1 MNLPLYFDYA
11 STTPVRSEVLNKVLP
26 YFSKFYGN
34 AGSNLHH
41 FGWLAQEAIDL
52 SRNQIADYFNV
63 KPSSIIYT
71 SGATESNNLA
81 IKGYLLDKPKGHLIT
96 STIEHK
102 AVLEIFIHLEK
113 EGYLVTYLTP
123 NEVGQITKENLINAI
138 QDDTILVSLMMVNN
152 EIGTISDY
160 VAFKQICEAQ
170 SICFHSDATQALG
183 KIKLD
188 LTNLPHLLSFSGH
201 KVYAPKGIG
210 GLLVNNTVKISPLFD
225 GGGQERGI
233 RSGTLPVPLIVG
245 LGYAFTYI
253 PEILSFDKTL
263 LAFNLRIK
271 EALLNNFKNSIL
283 INSKSESN
291 ISSILS
297 MSIHGV
303 HWENLFN
310 SLTTIAI
317 SNGSACNVK
326 ATDPSHVLTAMGH
339 KRDLALSTLRIS
351 LSYMTTEKEID
362 YLIHY
367 LNEKLRKLLV

>member
-11 STTPVRSEVLNKVLP
+11 STTPVRSEVLNKILP
-26 YFSKFYGN
+26 YFSTLYGN

-41 FGWLAQEAIDL
+41 FGWMAQEAIDL
-52 SRNQIADYFNV
+52 SRKQIADFFDV

-81 IKGYLLDKPKGHLIT
+81 IKGYLKGKPKGHLIT
-96 STIEHK
+96 SSIEHK
-102 AVLEIFIHLEK
+102 AVLEIFNHLEQD
-113 EGYLVTYLTP
+113 GYSVTYLTP
-123 NEVGQITKENLINAI
+123 DELGQITKEDLFDAI

-160 VAFKQICEAQ
+160 VAFKQICDAR
-170 SICFHSDATQALG
+170 SVCFHSDATQAIG

-188 LTNLPHLLSFSGH
+188 LTSLPHLMSFSGH
-201 KVYAPKGIG
+201 KIYAPKGIG
-210 GLLVNNTVKISPLFD
+210 GLLVNDNIRISPLFD

-253 PEILSFDKTL
+253 PEIFSYDQKL

-271 EALLNNFKNSIL
+271 EALLSNFKNSIL
-283 INSKSESN
+283 INSKSPSN

-297 MSIHGV
+297 MSVYGV
-303 HWENLFN
+303 HWEDLFN
-310 SLTTIAI
+310 TLTTIAI

-326 ATDPSHVLTAMGH
+326 ATNPSHVLTALGH

-351 LSYMTTEKEID
+351 LSYMTTETEID
-362 YLIHY
+362 FLIHY

>member
-63 KPSSIIYT
+63 KPNSIIYT

-160 VAFKQICEAQ
+160 VAFKQICEAR

-210 GLLVNNTVKISPLFD
+210 GLLVNNTIKISPLFD

>member
-1 MNLPLYFDYA
+1 MNLPIYFDYA
-11 STTPVRSEVLNKVLP
+11 STTPVRSEVLNKMLP
-26 YFSKFYGN
+26 YFSTLYGN

-52 SRNQIADYFNV
+52 SRNQIADFFDV

-81 IKGYLLDKPKGHLIT
+81 IKGYLKGKSKGHLIT

-102 AVLEIFIHLEK
+102 AVLEIFSHLEQ
-113 EGYLVTYLTP
+113 EGYSVSYLTP
-123 NEVGQITKENLINAI
+123 NEVGQITKDDLLNAI
-138 QDDTILVSLMMVNN
+138 QTDTILVSLMMVNN

-160 VAFKQICEAQ
+160 VAFKQICDAHAV
-170 SICFHSDATQALG
+170 CFHSDATQAIG

-188 LTNLPHLLSFSGH
+188 LTSLPHLMSFSGH
-201 KVYAPKGIG
+201 KIYAPKGIG
-210 GLLVNNTVKISPLFD
+210 GLLVNNNIKINALFD

-245 LGYAFTYI
+245 LGYAFTFI
-253 PEILSFDKTL
+253 PEILSFEETL
-263 LAFNLRIK
+263 SNFNRKIK
-271 EALLNNFKNSIL
+271 DVLLSNFNKHIL
-283 INSKSESN
+283 INSKSLNN
-291 ISSILS
+291 ISSLLS
-297 MSIHGV
+297 ISIHGV
-303 HWENLFN
+303 HWEDLFN
-310 SLTTIAI
+310 SLTAIAV

-326 ATDPSHVLTAMGH
+326 ATNPSHVLTALGH

-362 YLIHY
+362 FLIHY

>member
-11 STTPVRSEVLNKVLP
+11 STTPVRSEVLNKMLP
-26 YFSKFYGN
+26 YFSTLYGN

-52 SRNQIADYFNV
+52 SRKQIADFFDV

-81 IKGYLLDKPKGHLIT
+81 IKGYLKGKPKGHLIT
-96 STIEHK
+96 SSIEHK
-102 AVLEIFIHLEK
+102 AVLEIFSHLEQD
-113 EGYLVTYLTP
+113 GYSVTYLTP
-123 NEVGQITKENLINAI
+123 DELGQITKEDLFDAI

-160 VAFKQICEAQ
+160 VAFKQICDAR
-170 SICFHSDATQALG
+170 SVCFHSDATQAIG

-188 LTNLPHLLSFSGH
+188 LTSLPHLMSFSGH
-201 KVYAPKGIG
+201 KIYAPKGIG
-210 GLLVNNTVKISPLFD
+210 GLLVNDNIKIRPLFD

-253 PEILSFDKTL
+253 PEILSYDQKL

-271 EALLNNFKNSIL
+271 EALLSNFKNSIL
-283 INSKSESN
+283 INSKSPSN

-297 MSIHGV
+297 MSVYGV
-303 HWENLFN
+303 HWEDLFN
-310 SLTTIAI
+310 TLTTIAI

-326 ATDPSHVLTAMGH
+326 ATNPSHVLTALGH

-351 LSYMTTEKEID
+351 LSYMTTETEID
-362 YLIHY
+362 FLIHY

>member
-11 STTPVRSEVLNKVLP
+11 STTPVRSEVLNKMLP
-26 YFSKFYGN
+26 YFSTLYGN

-52 SRNQIADYFNV
+52 SRKQIADFFDV

-81 IKGYLLDKPKGHLIT
+81 IKGYLKGKPKGHLIT
-96 STIEHK
+96 SSIEHK
-102 AVLEIFIHLEK
+102 AVLEIFSHLEQD
-113 EGYLVTYLTP
+113 GYSVTYLTP
-123 NEVGQITKENLINAI
+123 DELGQITKEDLFDAI

-160 VAFKQICEAQ
+160 VAFKQICDAR
-170 SICFHSDATQALG
+170 SVCFHSDATQAIG

-188 LTNLPHLLSFSGH
+188 LTSLPHLMSFSGH
-201 KVYAPKGIG
+201 KIYSPKGIG
-210 GLLVNNTVKISPLFD
+210 GLLVNDNIKIRPLFD

-253 PEILSFDKTL
+253 PEILSYDQKL

-271 EALLNNFKNSIL
+271 DALLNNFKNSIL
-283 INSKSESN
+283 INSKSPSN

-297 MSIHGV
+297 LSVHGV
-303 HWENLFN
+303 HWEDLFN

-326 ATDPSHVLTAMGH
+326 ATNPSHVLTALGH

-351 LSYMTTEKEID
+351 LSYMTTETEID
-362 YLIHY
+362 FLIHY

>member
-1 MNLPLYFDYA
+1 MNLPIYFDYA
-11 STTPVRSEVLNKVLP
+11 STTPVRSEVLNKMLP
-26 YFSKFYGN
+26 YFSTLYGN

-52 SRNQIADYFNV
+52 SRNQIADFFDV

-81 IKGYLLDKPKGHLIT
+81 IKGYLKGKSKGHLIT

-102 AVLEIFIHLEK
+102 AVLEIFSHLEQ
-113 EGYLVTYLTP
+113 EGYSVTYLTP
-123 NEVGQITKENLINAI
+123 NEVGQITKDDLLNAI
-138 QDDTILVSLMMVNN
+138 QTDTILVSLMMVNN

-160 VAFKQICEAQ
+160 VAFKQICDAHAV
-170 SICFHSDATQALG
+170 CFHSDATQAIG

-188 LTNLPHLLSFSGH
+188 LTSLPHLMSFSGH
-201 KVYAPKGIG
+201 KIYAPKGIG
-210 GLLVNNTVKISPLFD
+210 GLLVNNNIKINALFD

-245 LGYAFTYI
+245 LGYAFTFI
-253 PEILSFDKTL
+253 PEILSFEETL
-263 LAFNLRIK
+263 SNFNRKIK
-271 EALLNNFKNSIL
+271 DVLLSNFNKHIL
-283 INSKSESN
+283 INSKSLNN
-291 ISSILS
+291 ISSLLS
-297 MSIHGV
+297 ISIHGV
-303 HWENLFN
+303 HWEDLFN

-326 ATDPSHVLTAMGH
+326 ATNPSHVLTALGH

-351 LSYMTTEKEID
+351 FSYMTTEKEID
-362 YLIHY
+362 FLIHY

>member
-11 STTPVRSEVLNKVLP
+11 STTPVRSEVLNKMLP
-26 YFSKFYGN
+26 YFSTLYGN

-52 SRNQIADYFNV
+52 SRKQIADFFDV

-81 IKGYLLDKPKGHLIT
+81 IKGYLKGKPKGHLIT
-96 STIEHK
+96 SSIEHK
-102 AVLEIFIHLEK
+102 AVLEIFSHLEQD
-113 EGYLVTYLTP
+113 GYSVTYLTP
-123 NEVGQITKENLINAI
+123 DELGQITKEDLFDAI

-160 VAFKQICEAQ
+160 VAFKQICDAR
-170 SICFHSDATQALG
+170 SVCFHSDATQAIG

-188 LTNLPHLLSFSGH
+188 LTSLPHLMSFSGH
-201 KVYAPKGIG
+201 KIYAPKGIG
-210 GLLVNNTVKISPLFD
+210 GLLVNDIIKIRPLFD

-253 PEILSFDKTL
+253 PEILSYDQKL

-271 EALLNNFKNSIL
+271 EALLSNFKNSIL
-283 INSKSESN
+283 INSKSPSN

-297 MSIHGV
+297 MSVYGV
-303 HWENLFN
+303 HWEDLFN
-310 SLTTIAI
+310 TLTTIAI

-326 ATDPSHVLTAMGH
+326 ATNPSHVLTALGH

-351 LSYMTTEKEID
+351 LSYMTTETEID
-362 YLIHY
+362 FLIHY

>member
-1 MNLPLYFDYA
+1 MNLPIYFDYA
-11 STTPVRSEVLNKVLP
+11 STTPVRSEVLNKMLP
-26 YFSKFYGN
+26 YFSTLYGN

-52 SRNQIADYFNV
+52 SRNQIADFFDV

-81 IKGYLLDKPKGHLIT
+81 IKGYLKGKSKGHLIT

-102 AVLEIFIHLEK
+102 AVLEIFSHLEQ
-113 EGYLVTYLTP
+113 EGYSVSYLTP
-123 NEVGQITKENLINAI
+123 NEVGQITKDDLLNAI
-138 QDDTILVSLMMVNN
+138 QTDTILVSLMMVNN

-160 VAFKQICEAQ
+160 VAFKHICDAHAV
-170 SICFHSDATQALG
+170 CFHSDATQAIG

-188 LTNLPHLLSFSGH
+188 LTSLPHLMSFSGH
-201 KVYAPKGIG
+201 KIYAPKGIG
-210 GLLVNNTVKISPLFD
+210 GLLVNNNIKINALFD

-245 LGYAFTYI
+245 LGYAFTFI
-253 PEILSFDKTL
+253 PEILSFDQTL
-263 LAFNLRIK
+263 HLFNLRIK
-271 EALLNNFKNSIL
+271 DALLNNFKNNIL
-283 INSKSESN
+283 INSKSPSN
-291 ISSILS
+291 ISSLLS
-297 MSIHGV
+297 MSVYGV
-303 HWENLFN
+303 HWEDLFN

-326 ATDPSHVLTAMGH
+326 ATNPSHVLTALGH

-362 YLIHY
+362 FLIHY

>member
-63 KPSSIIYT
+63 KPNSIIYT

-160 VAFKQICEAQ
+160 VAFKQICEAR

-210 GLLVNNTVKISPLFD
+210 GLLVNNTIKISPLFD

-271 EALLNNFKNSIL
+271 EVLLNNFKNSIL

-326 ATDPSHVLTAMGH
+326 ATDPSHVLTAIGH

>member
-63 KPSSIIYT
+63 KPNSIIYT

-160 VAFKQICEAQ
+160 VAFKQICEAR
-170 SICFHSDATQALG
+170 SICFHSDATQAIG

-210 GLLVNNTVKISPLFD
+210 GLLVNNTIKISPLFD

-271 EALLNNFKNSIL
+271 EVLLNNFKNSIL

-326 ATDPSHVLTAMGH
+326 ATDPSHVLTAIGH

-351 LSYMTTEKEID
+351 LSYLTTEKEID

>member
-81 IKGYLLDKPKGHLIT
+81 IKGYLLYKPKGHLIT

-160 VAFKQICEAQ
+160 VAFKQICEAR
-170 SICFHSDATQALG
+170 SICFHSDATQAIG

-210 GLLVNNTVKISPLFD
+210 GLLVNNTIKISSLFD

-271 EALLNNFKNSIL
+271 KALLNNFNNSIL

-351 LSYMTTEKEID
+351 LSYLTTEKEID

>member
-1 MNLPLYFDYA
+1 
-11 STTPVRSEVLNKVLP
+11 
-26 YFSKFYGN
+26 
-34 AGSNLHH
+34 
-41 FGWLAQEAIDL
+41 
-52 SRNQIADYFNV
+52 
-63 KPSSIIYT
+63 
-71 SGATESNNLA
+71 LA

-160 VAFKQICEAQ
+160 VAFKQICEAR

>member
-11 STTPVRSEVLNKVLP
+11 STTPVRSEVLNEMLP
-26 YFSKFYGN
+26 YFSTLYGN

-52 SRNQIADYFNV
+52 SRNQIANFFDV
-63 KPSSIIYT
+63 KPSSVIYT

-81 IKGYLLDKPKGHLIT
+81 IKGYLKGKPKGHLIT
-96 STIEHK
+96 SSIEHK
-102 AVLEIFIHLEK
+102 AVLEIFSHLEQ
-113 EGYLVTYLTP
+113 EGYSVTYLTP
-123 NEVGQITKENLINAI
+123 DEVGQITKEDLTNAI
-138 QDDTILVSLMMVNN
+138 QVDTILVSLMMVNN

-160 VAFKQICEAQ
+160 VAFKQICDAR
-170 SICFHSDATQALG
+170 SVCFHSDATQAIG

-188 LTNLPHLLSFSGH
+188 LKGLPHLMSFSGH
-201 KVYAPKGIG
+201 KIYAPKGIG
-210 GLLVNNTVKISPLFD
+210 GLLVNNNIKINPLFD

-245 LGYAFTYI
+245 LGYAFTYL
-253 PEILSFDKTL
+253 PEILSFDQKL
-263 LAFNLRIK
+263 LGFNLRIK
-271 EALLNNFKNSIL
+271 EALLSNLKNSIL
-283 INSKSESN
+283 INSKSPSN

-297 MSIHGV
+297 MSVQGV
-303 HWENLFN
+303 HWEDLFN

-326 ATDPSHVLTAMGH
+326 ATNPSHVLTALGH

-362 YLIHY
+362 FLIQY
-367 LNEKLRKLLV
+367 LNEKLKKLLV

>member
-11 STTPVRSEVLNKVLP
+11 STTPVRSEVLNKMLP
-26 YFSKFYGN
+26 YFSTLYGN

-52 SRNQIADYFNV
+52 SRNQIADFFDV

-81 IKGYLLDKPKGHLIT
+81 IKGYLKGKSKGHLIT

-102 AVLEIFIHLEK
+102 AVLEIFSHLEQ
-113 EGYLVTYLTP
+113 EGYSVTYLTP
-123 NEVGQITKENLINAI
+123 NEVGQITKDDLLNAI
-138 QDDTILVSLMMVNN
+138 QTDTILVSLMMVNN

-160 VAFKQICEAQ
+160 VAFKQICDAHAV
-170 SICFHSDATQALG
+170 CFHSDATQAIG

-188 LTNLPHLLSFSGH
+188 LTSLPHLMSFSGH
-201 KVYAPKGIG
+201 KIYAPKGIG
-210 GLLVNNTVKISPLFD
+210 GLLVNNNIKINALFD

-245 LGYAFTYI
+245 LGYAFTFI
-253 PEILSFDKTL
+253 PEILSFEETL
-263 LAFNLRIK
+263 SNFNRKIK
-271 EALLNNFKNSIL
+271 DVLLSNFNKHIL
-283 INSKSESN
+283 INSKSLNN
-291 ISSILS
+291 ISSLLS
-297 MSIHGV
+297 ISIHGV
-303 HWENLFN
+303 HWEDLFN
-310 SLTTIAI
+310 SLTAIAV

-326 ATDPSHVLTAMGH
+326 ATNPSHVLTALGH

-362 YLIHY
+362 FLIHY

>member
-81 IKGYLLDKPKGHLIT
+81 IKGYLLYKPKGHLIT

-160 VAFKQICEAQ
+160 VAFKQICEAR
-170 SICFHSDATQALG
+170 SICFHSDATQAIG

-210 GLLVNNTVKISPLFD
+210 GLLVNNTIKISPLFD

-271 EALLNNFKNSIL
+271 KALLNNFNNSIL

-351 LSYMTTEKEID
+351 LSYLTTEKEID

>member
-253 PEILSFDKTL
+253 PEIISFDKTL

>member
-1 MNLPLYFDYA
+1 MNLPIYFDYA
-11 STTPVRSEVLNKVLP
+11 STTPVRSEVLNKMLP
-26 YFSKFYGN
+26 YFSTLYGN

-52 SRNQIADYFNV
+52 SRNQIADFFDV

-81 IKGYLLDKPKGHLIT
+81 IKGYLKGKSKGHLIT

-102 AVLEIFIHLEK
+102 AVLEIFSHLEQ
-113 EGYLVTYLTP
+113 EGYSVSYLTP
-123 NEVGQITKENLINAI
+123 NEVGQITKDDLLNAI
-138 QDDTILVSLMMVNN
+138 QTDTILVSLMMVNN

-160 VAFKQICEAQ
+160 VAFKHICDAHAV
-170 SICFHSDATQALG
+170 CFHSDATQAIG

-188 LTNLPHLLSFSGH
+188 LTSLPHLMSFSGH
-201 KVYAPKGIG
+201 KIYAPKGIG
-210 GLLVNNTVKISPLFD
+210 GLLVNNNIKINALFD

-245 LGYAFTYI
+245 LGYAFTFI
-253 PEILSFDKTL
+253 PEILSFEETL
-263 LAFNLRIK
+263 SNFNRKIK
-271 EALLNNFKNSIL
+271 DVLLSNFNKHIL
-283 INSKSESN
+283 INSKSLNN
-291 ISSILS
+291 ISSLLS
-297 MSIHGV
+297 ISIHGV
-303 HWENLFN
+303 HWEDLFN
-310 SLTTIAI
+310 SLTAIAV

-326 ATDPSHVLTAMGH
+326 ATNPSHVLTALGH

-362 YLIHY
+362 FLIHY

>member
-1 MNLPLYFDYA
+1 MNLPIYFDYA
-11 STTPVRSEVLNKVLP
+11 STTPVRSEVLNKMLP
-26 YFSKFYGN
+26 YFSTLYGN

-52 SRNQIADYFNV
+52 SRNQIADFFDV

-81 IKGYLLDKPKGHLIT
+81 IKGYLKGKSKGHLIT

-102 AVLEIFIHLEK
+102 AVLEIFSHLVQ
-113 EGYLVTYLTP
+113 EGYSVTYLKP
-123 NEVGQITKENLINAI
+123 NEVGQITKDDLLNAI
-138 QDDTILVSLMMVNN
+138 QTDTILVSLMMVNN

-160 VAFKQICEAQ
+160 VAFKHICDAHAV
-170 SICFHSDATQALG
+170 CFHSDATQAIG

-188 LTNLPHLLSFSGH
+188 LTSLPHLMSFSGH
-201 KVYAPKGIG
+201 KIYAPKGIG
-210 GLLVNNTVKISPLFD
+210 GLLVNNNIKINALFD

-245 LGYAFTYI
+245 LGYAFTFI
-253 PEILSFDKTL
+253 PEILSFEETL
-263 LAFNLRIK
+263 SNFNRKIK
-271 EALLNNFKNSIL
+271 DVLLSNFNKHIL
-283 INSKSESN
+283 INSKSLNN
-291 ISSILS
+291 ISSLLS
-297 MSIHGV
+297 ISIHGV
-303 HWENLFN
+303 HWEDLFN
-310 SLTTIAI
+310 SLTAIAV

-326 ATDPSHVLTAMGH
+326 ATNPSHVLTALGH

-362 YLIHY
+362 FLIHY

>member
-1 MNLPLYFDYA
+1 MNLPIYFDYA
-11 STTPVRSEVLNKVLP
+11 STTPVRSEVLNKMLP
-26 YFSKFYGN
+26 YFSTLYGN

-52 SRNQIADYFNV
+52 SRNQIADFFDV

-81 IKGYLLDKPKGHLIT
+81 IKGYLKGKSKGHLIT

-102 AVLEIFIHLEK
+102 AVLEIFSHLEQ
-113 EGYLVTYLTP
+113 EGYSVTYLTP
-123 NEVGQITKENLINAI
+123 NEVGQITKDDLLNAI
-138 QDDTILVSLMMVNN
+138 QTDTILVSLMMVNN

-160 VAFKQICEAQ
+160 VAFKHICDAHAV
-170 SICFHSDATQALG
+170 CFHSDATQAIG

-188 LTNLPHLLSFSGH
+188 LTSLPHLMSFSGH
-201 KVYAPKGIG
+201 KIYAPKGIG
-210 GLLVNNTVKISPLFD
+210 GLLVNNNIKINALFD

-245 LGYAFTYI
+245 LGYAFTFI
-253 PEILSFDKTL
+253 PEILSFEETL
-263 LAFNLRIK
+263 SNFNRKIK
-271 EALLNNFKNSIL
+271 DVLLSNFNKHIL
-283 INSKSESN
+283 INSKSLNN
-291 ISSILS
+291 ISSLLS
-297 MSIHGV
+297 ISIHGV
-303 HWENLFN
+303 HWEDLFN
-310 SLTTIAI
+310 SLTAIAV

-326 ATDPSHVLTAMGH
+326 ATNPSHVLTALGH

-362 YLIHY
+362 FLIHY

>member
-1 MNLPLYFDYA
+1 MNLPIYFDYA
-11 STTPVRSEVLNKVLP
+11 STTPVRSEVLNKMLP
-26 YFSKFYGN
+26 YFSTLYGN

-52 SRNQIADYFNV
+52 SRKQIADFFDV

-81 IKGYLLDKPKGHLIT
+81 IKGYLKGKPNGHLIT
-96 STIEHK
+96 SSIEHK
-102 AVLEIFIHLEK
+102 AVLEIFSHLVQD
-113 EGYLVTYLTP
+113 GYSVTYLTP
-123 NEVGQITKENLINAI
+123 DELGQITKEDLFDAI

-160 VAFKQICEAQ
+160 VAFKQICDDR
-170 SICFHSDATQALG
+170 SVCFHSDATQAIG

-188 LTNLPHLLSFSGH
+188 LTSLPHLMSFSGH
-201 KVYAPKGIG
+201 KIYAPKGIG
-210 GLLVNNTVKISPLFD
+210 GLLVNDNIKISPLFD

-253 PEILSFDKTL
+253 PEILSYDQKL

-271 EALLNNFKNSIL
+271 GALLGNFENSIL
-283 INSKSESN
+283 INSISPSN

-297 MSIHGV
+297 MSVQGV
-303 HWENLFN
+303 HWEDLFN

-326 ATDPSHVLTAMGH
+326 ATNPSHVLTALGH
-339 KRDLALSTLRIS
+339 KRDLALCTLRIS
-351 LSYMTTEKEID
+351 LSYMTTETEID
-362 YLIHY
+362 FLIQY
-367 LNEKLRKLLV
+367 LNEKLKKLLV

>member
-11 STTPVRSEVLNKVLP
+11 STTPVRSEVLNKILP
-26 YFSKFYGN
+26 YFSTLYGN

-41 FGWLAQEAIDL
+41 FGWMAQEAIDL
-52 SRNQIADYFNV
+52 SRKQIADFFDV

-81 IKGYLLDKPKGHLIT
+81 IKGYLKGKPKGHLIT
-96 STIEHK
+96 SSIEHK
-102 AVLEIFIHLEK
+102 AVLEIFNHLEQD
-113 EGYLVTYLTP
+113 GYSVTYLTP
-123 NEVGQITKENLINAI
+123 DELGQITKEDLFDAI
-138 QDDTILVSLMMVNN
+138 RDDTILVSLMMVNN

-160 VAFKQICEAQ
+160 VAFKQICDAR
-170 SICFHSDATQALG
+170 SVCFHSDATQAIG

-188 LTNLPHLLSFSGH
+188 LTSLPHLMSFSGH
-201 KVYAPKGIG
+201 KIYAPKGIG
-210 GLLVNNTVKISPLFD
+210 GLLVNDNIRISPLFD

-253 PEILSFDKTL
+253 PEIFSYDQKL

-271 EALLNNFKNSIL
+271 EALLSNFKNSIL
-283 INSKSESN
+283 INSKSPSN

-297 MSIHGV
+297 MSVYGV
-303 HWENLFN
+303 HWEDLFN
-310 SLTTIAI
+310 TLTTIAI

-326 ATDPSHVLTAMGH
+326 ATNPSHVLTALGH

-351 LSYMTTEKEID
+351 LSYMTTETEID
-362 YLIHY
+362 FLIHY

>member
-11 STTPVRSEVLNKVLP
+11 STTPVRSEVLNKMLP
-26 YFSKFYGN
+26 YFSTLYGN

-52 SRNQIADYFNV
+52 SRKQIADFFDV

-81 IKGYLLDKPKGHLIT
+81 IKGYLNGKPKGHLIT
-96 STIEHK
+96 SSIEHK
-102 AVLEIFIHLEK
+102 AVLEIFSHLEQD
-113 EGYLVTYLTP
+113 GYSVTYLTP
-123 NEVGQITKENLINAI
+123 DELGQITKEDLFDAI
-138 QDDTILVSLMMVNN
+138 RDDTILVSLMMVNN

-160 VAFKQICEAQ
+160 VAFKQICDAR
-170 SICFHSDATQALG
+170 SVCFHSDATQAIG

-188 LTNLPHLLSFSGH
+188 LTSLPHLMSFSGH
-201 KVYAPKGIG
+201 KIYAPKGIG
-210 GLLVNNTVKISPLFD
+210 GLLVNDNIKIRPLFD

-253 PEILSFDKTL
+253 PEIFSYDQKL

-271 EALLNNFKNSIL
+271 EALLSNFKNSIL
-283 INSKSESN
+283 INSKSPSN

-297 MSIHGV
+297 MSVYGV
-303 HWENLFN
+303 HWEDLFN
-310 SLTTIAI
+310 TLTTIAI

-326 ATDPSHVLTAMGH
+326 ATNPSHVLTALGH

-351 LSYMTTEKEID
+351 LSYMTTETEID
-362 YLIHY
+362 FLIHY

>member
-11 STTPVRSEVLNKVLP
+11 STTPVRSEVLNKMLP
-26 YFSKFYGN
+26 YFSTLYGN

-52 SRNQIADYFNV
+52 SRNQIADYFDV

-81 IKGYLLDKPKGHLIT
+81 IKGYLKGKPKGHLIT

-102 AVLEIFIHLEK
+102 AVLEIFSHLEK
-113 EGYLVTYLTP
+113 EGYSVTYLTP
-123 NEVGQITKENLINAI
+123 DELGQITKEDLTNAL

-160 VAFKQICEAQ
+160 VAFKQICDAHAV
-170 SICFHSDATQALG
+170 CFHSDATQAIG

-188 LTNLPHLLSFSGH
+188 LKSLPHLMSFSGH
-201 KVYAPKGIG
+201 KIYAPKGIG
-210 GLLVNNTVKISPLFD
+210 GLLVNSNIEINALFD

-253 PEILSFDKTL
+253 PEILSFDQKL
-263 LAFNLRIK
+263 LGFNLRIK
-271 EALLNNFKNSIL
+271 EALLSNFKNSIL
-283 INSKSESN
+283 INSNSPSN

-297 MSIHGV
+297 MSVHGI
-303 HWENLFN
+303 HWEDLFN

-326 ATDPSHVLTAMGH
+326 ATNPSHVLIALGH

-351 LSYMTTEKEID
+351 LSYMTTETEID
-362 YLIHY
+362 FLIHY
-367 LNEKLRKLLV
+367 LNEKLKKLLV

>member
-1 MNLPLYFDYA
+1 MKLPIYFDYA

-160 VAFKQICEAQ
+160 VAFKQICEAR

-210 GLLVNNTVKISPLFD
+210 GLLVNNTIKISPLFD

>member
-11 STTPVRSEVLNKVLP
+11 STTPVRSEVLNKMLP
-26 YFSKFYGN
+26 YFSTLYGN

-52 SRNQIADYFNV
+52 SRKQIADFFDV

-81 IKGYLLDKPKGHLIT
+81 IKGYLKGKPKGHLIT
-96 STIEHK
+96 SSIEHK
-102 AVLEIFIHLEK
+102 AVLEIFSHLEQD
-113 EGYLVTYLTP
+113 GYSVTYLTP
-123 NEVGQITKENLINAI
+123 DELGQITKEDLFDAI

-160 VAFKQICEAQ
+160 VAFKQICDAR
-170 SICFHSDATQALG
+170 SVCFHSDATQAIG

-188 LTNLPHLLSFSGH
+188 LTSLPHLMSFSGH
-201 KVYAPKGIG
+201 KIYAPKGIG
-210 GLLVNNTVKISPLFD
+210 GLLVNDNIRISPLFD

-253 PEILSFDKTL
+253 PEILSYDQKL

-271 EALLNNFKNSIL
+271 EALLSNFKNSIL
-283 INSKSESN
+283 INSKSPSN

-297 MSIHGV
+297 MSVYGV
-303 HWENLFN
+303 HWEDLFN
-310 SLTTIAI
+310 TLTTIAI

-326 ATDPSHVLTAMGH
+326 ATNPSHVLTALGH

-351 LSYMTTEKEID
+351 LSYMTTETEID
-362 YLIHY
+362 FLIHY